1 MSNIEKIII
10 ELAKNNGIKLDI
22 SNKDVALKHLNIDSL
37 AAMNLIIQ
45 IEEKTNKTL
54 DDNVLLSIKTLN
66 DLIKAFS

>member
-1 MSNIEKIII
+1 MSNVEKIII
-10 ELAKNNGIKLDI
+10 EVAKNNNIKFDL
-22 SNKDVALKHLNIDSL
+22 SKKDTSLKHLNIDSL

-54 DDNVLLSIKTLN
+54 DDNTLLSIKTLD